1 MATKIIYPLV
11 AVIGIAAASGAAWWY
26 QQPNKSIAEIVTLK
40 LAAGPAPATGAPGG
54 GGGGGGGGGAPG
66 GPRAMGVEVTQV
78 TKISIRDDAQTVGTL
93 RSRQNVMLRPEVAG
107 RVLSLGFTDGNRVR
121 AGQMLVQLDDTLQRA
136 EVQQSL
142 AQVSIASANHKRN
155 QDLVAQNFVAQRVLD
170 ESGASLQVAQAQLA
184 LSCARLDRMRII
196 APFSGTVGIRNVN
209 IGDYVKD
216 GADLINL
223 EDIANLYVDF
233 RLPERNQGK
242 VVAGQVVELDID
254 AMPGRTFKAKVEAVD
269 PLIDANGRSIGVR
282 AVMANTAGE
291 ASLPPGG
298 GKGGAGGAKGGAP
311 GAAAAPTGKPS
322 APANAARTPAAV
334 APSPVAAA
342 VAAPLPSGCPPN
354 VLSSRVS
361 ELPAAGP
368 SGPLRPGMFARV
380 TAVFAFKPEA
390 LAVPEEAIVPQA
402 GRQFV
407 FKLVDPST
415 MENLGALPP
424 DTKWV
429 SKRVEVSIGIRRP
442 GQVEILT
449 GLAEGDTVVLAG
461 QQRLQKDGTAV
472 RVVELGRPG
481 GAGKPPTP
489 GAPTNP
495 GAGAPGTPAA
505 APSGAPAPASSDTGP
520 KAGATPPAS
529 R

>member
-1 MATKIIYPLV
+1 MATKIIYPVV

-26 QQPNKSIAEIVTLK
+26 QQPNKSGAEIVTLK
-40 LAAGPAPATGAPGG
+40 PAAGPTPAGGGAPGSG
-54 GGGGGGGGGAPG
+54 GAGGGAPG
-66 GPRAMGVEVTQV
+66 GPRAMGVEVAPV

-107 RVLSLGFTDGNRVR
+107 RVLTLGFTDGNRVR
-121 AGQMLVQLDDTLQRA
+121 AGQLLVQLDDTLQRA

-170 ESGASLQVAQAQLA
+170 ESGAALQVAQAQLA

-223 EDIANLYVDF
+223 EDIGTLYVDF

-254 AMPGRTFKAKVEAVD
+254 AMPGRMFKAKVEAVD

-291 ASLPPGG
+291 AALPPGG
-298 GKGGAGGAKGGAP
+298 AKGGAAAPKGGAP
-311 GAAAAPTGKPS
+311 GAAAAPAPKPN
-322 APANAARTPAAV
+322 APTPNAARSAATSAAPA
-334 APSPVAAA
+334 PVAAP
-342 VAAPLPSGCPPN
+342 VVAPLPSGCPPS
-354 VLSSRVS
+354 VLTSKVS

-390 LAVPEEAIVPQA
+390 LAVPEEAIVPQG

-407 FKLVDPST
+407 FKLVEPST
-415 MENLGALPP
+415 MENLGPLPP

-429 SKRVEVSIGIRRP
+429 SKRVEVTIGIRRP

-449 GLAEGDTVVLAG
+449 GLAEGETVVLAG
-461 QQRLQKDGTAV
+461 QQRLQKDGTPV

-481 GAGKPPTP
+481 GPPGKPPAGAP
-489 GAPTNP
+489 GAPTAP
-495 GAGAPGTPAA
+495 GAPGASSAAGAPAGPSAPAA
-505 APSGAPAPASSDTGP
+505 PA
-520 KAGATPPAS
+520 AS

>member
-11 AVIGIAAASGAAWWY
+11 AIIGIAAASGAAWWY
-26 QQPNKSIAEIVTLK
+26 QQPGKSISDIVNFK
-40 LAAGPAPATGAPGG
+40 PAAGPAPSGGGAPGAAG
-54 GGGGGGGGGAPG
+54 PGGGAPG
-66 GPRAMGVEVTQV
+66 GPRAMGVEVAQV
-78 TKISIRDDAQTVGTL
+78 GKISIRDDAQTVGTL

-107 RVLSLGFTDGNRVR
+107 RVLALGFTDGNRVR
-121 AGQMLVQLDDTLQRA
+121 AGQLLVQLDDTLQCA

-184 LSCARLDRMRII
+184 LSCARLDRMRIV

-223 EDIANLYVDF
+223 EDIGTLYVDF

-269 PLIDANGRSIGVR
+269 PLIDVNGRSIGVR
-282 AVMANTAGE
+282 AIMANTAGE

-298 GKGGAGGAKGGAP
+298 AKGGPGAAKGGAP
-311 GAAAAPTGKPS
+311 GAAAAPAAKPNAPS
-322 APANAARTPAAV
+322 ANNAARSPATA
-334 APSPVAAA
+334 APAPVAAA
-342 VAAPLPSGCPPN
+342 PVLAPLPSGCPPS
-354 VLSSRVS
+354 VLTTRVS

-390 LAVPEEAIVPQA
+390 LAVPEEAIVPQG

-407 FKLVDPST
+407 FKLVEPST

-429 SKRVEVSIGIRRP
+429 SKRVEVTLGIRKP
-442 GQVEILT
+442 GQAEVLT

-461 QQRLQKDGTAV
+461 QQRLQKDGTPV

-481 GAGKPPTP
+481 GPGGKPP
-489 GAPTNP
+489 
-495 GAGAPGTPAA
+495 AGAPGMPAA
-505 APSGAPAPASSDTGP
+505 PGAPGAPSTLAAPAGAPAPAS
-520 KAGATPPAS
+520 PPAAPAVS

>member
-1 MATKIIYPLV
+1 
-11 AVIGIAAASGAAWWY
+11 
-26 QQPNKSIAEIVTLK
+26 
-40 LAAGPAPATGAPGG
+40 
-54 GGGGGGGGGAPG
+54 
-66 GPRAMGVEVTQV
+66 MGVEVTQV

>member
-1 MATKIIYPLV
+1 
-11 AVIGIAAASGAAWWY
+11 
-26 QQPNKSIAEIVTLK
+26 
-40 LAAGPAPATGAPGG
+40 
-54 GGGGGGGGGAPG
+54 
-66 GPRAMGVEVTQV
+66 MGVEVAQV

-107 RVLSLGFTDGNRVR
+107 RVLTLGFTDGNRVR
-121 AGQMLVQLDDTLQRA
+121 AGQLLVQLDDTLQRA

-223 EDIANLYVDF
+223 EDIGTLYVDF

-254 AMPGRTFKAKVEAVD
+254 AMPGRMFKAKVEAVD

-298 GKGGAGGAKGGAP
+298 GKGGAGGPKGAAP
-311 GAAAAPTGKPS
+311 GAAAAPATKPN
-322 APANAARTPAAV
+322 APAANAARSPA
-334 APSPVAAA
+334 VAAA
-342 VAAPLPSGCPPN
+342 TAPASVAAPVVGPLPSGCPPS
-354 VLSSRVS
+354 VLTSRVS
-361 ELPAAGP
+361 ELPAAAP

-390 LAVPEEAIVPQA
+390 LAVPEEAIVPQG

-424 DTKWV
+424 DTKLV
-429 SKRVEVSIGIRRP
+429 SKRVEVTIGIRRP

-449 GLAEGDTVVLAG
+449 GLVEGDTVVLAG

-489 GAPTNP
+489 GAPASP
-495 GAGAPGTPAA
+495 GAA
-505 APSGAPAPASSDTGP
+505 APGSPAVAPGGAPAPAAAPDAGP
-520 KAGATPPAS
+520 KAGGSPAAS

>member
-1 MATKIIYPLV
+1 
-11 AVIGIAAASGAAWWY
+11 
-26 QQPNKSIAEIVTLK
+26 
-40 LAAGPAPATGAPGG
+40 
-54 GGGGGGGGGAPG
+54 
-66 GPRAMGVEVTQV
+66 
-78 TKISIRDDAQTVGTL
+78 
-93 RSRQNVMLRPEVAG
+93 
-107 RVLSLGFTDGNRVR
+107 
-121 AGQMLVQLDDTLQRA
+121 
-136 EVQQSL
+136 
-142 AQVSIASANHKRN
+142 
-155 QDLVAQNFVAQRVLD
+155 
-170 ESGASLQVAQAQLA
+170 
-184 LSCARLDRMRII
+184 MRII

-223 EDIANLYVDF
+223 EDIGTLYVDF

>member
-40 LAAGPAPATGAPGG
+40 PAAGPAPATGAPGG
-54 GGGGGGGGGAPG
+54 GGAGGAPG

>member
-1 MATKIIYPLV
+1 MAKKIIYPVV
-11 AVIGIAAASGAAWWY
+11 AILGIAAASGAAWWY
-26 QQPNKSIAEIVTLK
+26 QQPNKAGPEIVTLK
-40 LAAGPAPATGAPGG
+40 PNTGGAPAPGG
-54 GGGGGGGGGAPG
+54 AAGGPPS
-66 GPRAMGVEVTQV
+66 GPRAMGVEVAQV
-78 TKISIRDDAQTVGTL
+78 VKISIRDDAQTVGTL

-121 AGQMLVQLDDTLQRA
+121 AGQLLVQLDDTLQRA

-184 LSCARLDRMRII
+184 LSCARLDRMRIV

-209 IGDYVKD
+209 VGDYVKD

-223 EDIANLYVDF
+223 EDIGTLYVDF

-254 AMPGRTFKAKVEAVD
+254 AMPGRMFKAKVEAVD

-291 ASLPPGG
+291 PVMRPGAP
-298 GKGGAGGAKGGAP
+298 KGGPAP
-311 GAAAAPTGKPS
+311 GAPAAGAPAAAPKPMPPAGARAA
-322 APANAARTPAAV
+322 APAPASAAAPAV
-334 APSPVAAA
+334 AP

-354 VLSSRVS
+354 ALTSRVS
-361 ELPAAGP
+361 DLPAAAP
-368 SGPLRPGMFARV
+368 AGPLRPGMFARV

-390 LAVPEEAIVPQA
+390 LAVPEEAIVPQG

-407 FKLVDPST
+407 FKLVEPASMEKLDP
-415 MENLGALPP
+415 LPP

-429 SKRVEVSIGIRRP
+429 SKRVEVSLGIRRP
-442 GQVEILT
+442 GQVEVLT
-449 GLAEGDTVVLAG
+449 GLAEGDTVVVAG

-472 RVVELGRPG
+472 RVVDLSRAG
-481 GAGKPPTP
+481 GGGKPP
-489 GAPTNP
+489 
-495 GAGAPGTPAA
+495 AGAAAGGSAASAPAASAAPSAPAVGAAAPQAAAPAA
-505 APSGAPAPASSDTGP
+505 AP
-520 KAGATPPAS
+520 AS

>member
-1 MATKIIYPLV
+1 
-11 AVIGIAAASGAAWWY
+11 
-26 QQPNKSIAEIVTLK
+26 
-40 LAAGPAPATGAPGG
+40 
-54 GGGGGGGGGAPG
+54 
-66 GPRAMGVEVTQV
+66 MGVEVTQV
-78 TKISIRDDAQTVGTL
+78 SKISIRDDAQTVGTL

-121 AGQMLVQLDDTLQRA
+121 AGQLLVQLDDTLQRA

-223 EDIANLYVDF
+223 EDIGTLYVDF

-254 AMPGRTFKAKVEAVD
+254 AMPGRMFKARVEAVD

-291 ASLPPGG
+291 AALPPGG
-298 GKGGAGGAKGGAP
+298 AKGGAGVAKGGAP
-311 GAAAAPTGKPS
+311 GAAAATATKPNAPPT
-322 APANAARTPAAV
+322 NAARSPAA
-334 APSPVAAA
+334 AATAPVAAP
-342 VAAPLPSGCPPN
+342 VVAPLPSGCPPS
-354 VLSSRVS
+354 VLTSRVS

-429 SKRVEVSIGIRRP
+429 SKRVEVTIGIRRP

-449 GLAEGDTVVLAG
+449 GLSEGDTVVLAG

-489 GAPTNP
+489 GAPANP
-495 GAGAPGTPAA
+495 GAGAPGNPAT
-505 APSGAPAPASSDTGP
+505 APGGAPATAAPDAGP
-520 KAGATPPAS
+520 KAGGAAPAS

>member
-1 MATKIIYPLV
+1 
-11 AVIGIAAASGAAWWY
+11 
-26 QQPNKSIAEIVTLK
+26 
-40 LAAGPAPATGAPGG
+40 
-54 GGGGGGGGGAPG
+54 
-66 GPRAMGVEVTQV
+66 MGVEVTQV

-121 AGQMLVQLDDTLQRA
+121 AGQLLVQLDDTLQRA

-223 EDIANLYVDF
+223 EDIGTLYVDF

-254 AMPGRTFKAKVEAVD
+254 AMPGRMFKAKVEAVD
-269 PLIDANGRSIGVR
+269 PLIDVNGRSIGVR

-298 GKGGAGGAKGGAP
+298 GKGGPGAPKGAAP
-311 GAAAAPTGKPS
+311 GAGAGPANKVGAPVGGGAARPPAASATSPMAAPV
-322 APANAARTPAAV
+322 AV
-334 APSPVAAA
+334 AT
-342 VAAPLPSGCPPN
+342 PLPSGCPPN
-354 VLSSRVS
+354 TLASRVS
-361 ELPAAGP
+361 ELPAAAP

-407 FKLVDPST
+407 FKLVDPTT

-481 GAGKPPTP
+481 GAGKPTAP
-489 GAPTNP
+489 GAPASP
-495 GAGAPGTPAA
+495 GAGAPSGT
-505 APSGAPAPASSDTGP
+505 PAPASPDTGP

>member
-40 LAAGPAPATGAPGG
+40 LAAGPAPATGAP
-54 GGGGGGGGGAPG
+54 GGGGGGGAPG

>member
-1 MATKIIYPLV
+1 MATKIIYPVV
-11 AVIGIAAASGAAWWY
+11 AIIGIAAASGAAWWY
-26 QQPNKSIAEIVTLK
+26 QQPNKSGPEIVTLK
-40 LAAGPAPATGAPGG
+40 PNVPAAPAAGGA
-54 GGGGGGGGGAPG
+54 GGAPG
-66 GPRAMGVEVTQV
+66 GPRAMGVEVAKV
-78 TKISIRDDAQTVGTL
+78 VKISIRDDAQTVGTL

-107 RVLSLGFTDGNRVR
+107 RVLTLGFTDGNRVR
-121 AGQMLVQLDDTLQRA
+121 AGHLLVQLDDTLQRA

-184 LSCARLDRMRII
+184 LSCARLDRMRIV

-223 EDIANLYVDF
+223 EDIGTLYVDF

-254 AMPGRTFKAKVEAVD
+254 AMPGRMFKAKVEAVD

-291 ASLPPGG
+291 SALSPGG
-298 GKGGAGGAKGGAP
+298 TK
-311 GAAAAPTGKPS
+311 GAAAPAGAAAKP
-322 APANAARTPAAV
+322 PAAGTARASANTTAAVV
-334 APSPVAAA
+334 AP

-354 VLSSRVS
+354 VLTSRVS
-361 ELPAAGP
+361 ELPAAAP

-407 FKLVDPST
+407 FKLVDPAT

-429 SKRVEVSIGIRRP
+429 SKRVEVTLGIRRP
-442 GQVEILT
+442 GQAEVLS

-472 RVVELGRPG
+472 RVVELPRPG
-481 GAGKPPTP
+481 GDGKP
-489 GAPTNP
+489 AQ
-495 GAGAPGTPAA
+495 GAGAPAAAGAAPAGPAPAAGAPPAPSAAAPAA
-505 APSGAPAPASSDTGP
+505 APAV
-520 KAGATPPAS
+520 S

>member
-26 QQPNKSIAEIVTLK
+26 QQPNKSGPEIVTLK
-40 LAAGPAPATGAPGG
+40 PAAGPASAGGGAPGA
-54 GGGGGGGGGAPG
+54 GGGAPG
-66 GPRAMGVEVTQV
+66 GPRSMGVEVAQV
-78 TKISIRDDAQTVGTL
+78 SKISIRDDAQTVGTL

-121 AGQMLVQLDDTLQRA
+121 AGQLLVQLDDTLQRA

-223 EDIANLYVDF
+223 EDIGTLYVDF

-254 AMPGRTFKAKVEAVD
+254 AMPGRMFKAKVEAVD

-311 GAAAAPTGKPS
+311 GAAAAPATKPN
-322 APANAARTPAAV
+322 APAANASRSPAAA
-334 APSPVAAA
+334 APTPVAAP
-342 VAAPLPSGCPPN
+342 VVAPLPSGCPPS
-354 VLSSRVS
+354 VLTNQVAQ
-361 ELPAAGP
+361 LPSAAP

-390 LAVPEEAIVPQA
+390 LSVPEEAIVPQG

-429 SKRVEVSIGIRRP
+429 SKRVEVTIGIRRP
-442 GQVEILT
+442 GLVEILT

-472 RVVELGRPG
+472 RVVELPRPG
-481 GAGKPPTP
+481 GDAKPPQ
-489 GAPTNP
+489 
-495 GAGAPGTPAA
+495 GAGGAPAA
-505 APSGAPAPASSDTGP
+505 AGTSPGAATGAPAPASP
-520 KAGATPPAS
+520 VTPAVS

>member
-1 MATKIIYPLV
+1 
-11 AVIGIAAASGAAWWY
+11 
-26 QQPNKSIAEIVTLK
+26 
-40 LAAGPAPATGAPGG
+40 
-54 GGGGGGGGGAPG
+54 
-66 GPRAMGVEVTQV
+66 
-78 TKISIRDDAQTVGTL
+78 
-93 RSRQNVMLRPEVAG
+93 
-107 RVLSLGFTDGNRVR
+107 
-121 AGQMLVQLDDTLQRA
+121 
-136 EVQQSL
+136 
-142 AQVSIASANHKRN
+142 
-155 QDLVAQNFVAQRVLD
+155 
-170 ESGASLQVAQAQLA
+170 
-184 LSCARLDRMRII
+184 MRII

-223 EDIANLYVDF
+223 EDIGTLYVDF

-269 PLIDANGRSIGVR
+269 PLIDVNGRSIGVR

-291 ASLPPGG
+291 PSLPPGA

-311 GAAAAPTGKPS
+311 GTPGAAAPPAGKPS
-322 APANAARTPAAV
+322 APANAARAPAA
-334 APSPVAAA
+334 APSPAAA
-342 VAAPLPSGCPPN
+342 PVAVATPLPSGCPPN
-354 VLSSRVS
+354 VLASRVS

-407 FKLVDPST
+407 FKLVEPTT

-429 SKRVEVSIGIRRP
+429 SKRVEVTIGIRRP

-481 GAGKPPTP
+481 GAGKPPAP
-489 GAPTNP
+489 GAPVNP
-495 GAGAPGTPAA
+495 GAAAPGNPAA
-505 APSGAPAPASSDTGP
+505 ASGAPTTAAPDAGP
-520 KAGATPPAS
+520 KAGGTPPAS

>member
-1 MATKIIYPLV
+1 
-11 AVIGIAAASGAAWWY
+11 
-26 QQPNKSIAEIVTLK
+26 
-40 LAAGPAPATGAPGG
+40 
-54 GGGGGGGGGAPG
+54 
-66 GPRAMGVEVTQV
+66 MGVEVTQV
-78 TKISIRDDAQTVGTL
+78 SKISIRDDAQTVGTL

-107 RVLSLGFTDGNRVR
+107 RVLTLGFTDGNRVR
-121 AGQMLVQLDDTLQRA
+121 AGQLLVQLDDTLQRA

-223 EDIANLYVDF
+223 EDIGTLYVDF

-254 AMPGRTFKAKVEAVD
+254 AMPGRMFKAKVEAVD

-298 GKGGAGGAKGGAP
+298 GKGGVGATKGSAP
-311 GAAAAPTGKPS
+311 GAAAGSASKAGAPVGGG
-322 APANAARTPAAV
+322 AARTPVAT
-334 APSPVAAA
+334 APSPVAAPVA

-354 VLSSRVS
+354 ILASRVS
-361 ELPAAGP
+361 ELPAAAP

-407 FKLVDPST
+407 FKLVEPST
-415 MENLGALPP
+415 MDNLGALPP

-429 SKRVEVSIGIRRP
+429 SKRVEVTIGIRRP
-442 GQVEILT
+442 GQVEIMT

-481 GAGKPPTP
+481 GPGGKPP
-489 GAPTNP
+489 
-495 GAGAPGTPAA
+495 AGAPGMPAASGAPGAPSTLAAPAA
-505 APSGAPAPASSDTGP
+505 APAAAASPAASPAAPAV
-520 KAGATPPAS
+520 S

>member
-1 MATKIIYPLV
+1 
-11 AVIGIAAASGAAWWY
+11 
-26 QQPNKSIAEIVTLK
+26 
-40 LAAGPAPATGAPGG
+40 
-54 GGGGGGGGGAPG
+54 
-66 GPRAMGVEVTQV
+66 
-78 TKISIRDDAQTVGTL
+78 
-93 RSRQNVMLRPEVAG
+93 
-107 RVLSLGFTDGNRVR
+107 
-121 AGQMLVQLDDTLQRA
+121 LQRA

-184 LSCARLDRMRII
+184 LSCARLDRMRIV

-209 IGDYVKD
+209 VGDYVKD

-223 EDIANLYVDF
+223 EDIGTLYVDF

-254 AMPGRTFKAKVEAVD
+254 AMPGRMFKAKVEAVD

-291 ASLPPGG
+291 PVLRPG
-298 GKGGAGGAKGGAP
+298 AAKGGPAP
-311 GAAAAPTGKPS
+311 GAPAAGAPSAAAKPMPPAGARSAAPAPTSAAAP
-322 APANAARTPAAV
+322 
-334 APSPVAAA
+334 AAA
-342 VAAPLPSGCPPN
+342 PVAAPLPSGCPPN
-354 VLSSRVS
+354 ALTSRVS
-361 ELPAAGP
+361 DLPAAAP

-390 LAVPEEAIVPQA
+390 LAVPEEAIVPQG

-481 GAGKPPTP
+481 GAGKPTAP
-489 GAPTNP
+489 GAPASP
-495 GAGAPGTPAA
+495 GAG
-505 APSGAPAPASSDTGP
+505 APSGAPAPASPDTGP

>member
-1 MATKIIYPLV
+1 
-11 AVIGIAAASGAAWWY
+11 
-26 QQPNKSIAEIVTLK
+26 
-40 LAAGPAPATGAPGG
+40 
-54 GGGGGGGGGAPG
+54 
-66 GPRAMGVEVTQV
+66 MGVEVTQV
-78 TKISIRDDAQTVGTL
+78 SKISIRDDAQTVGTL

-121 AGQMLVQLDDTLQRA
+121 AGQLLVQLDDTLQRA

-196 APFSGTVGIRNVN
+196 APFSGTVGIRNIN
-209 IGDYVKD
+209 MGDYVKD

-223 EDIANLYVDF
+223 EDIGTLYVDF

-269 PLIDANGRSIGVR
+269 PLIDVNGRSIGVR

-291 ASLPPGG
+291 PSLPPGG

-311 GAAAAPTGKPS
+311 GTPGAAATPAGKPS
-322 APANAARTPAAV
+322 APANAARAPAA
-334 APSPVAAA
+334 APSPAAA
-342 VAAPLPSGCPPN
+342 PVAVATPLPSGCPPN
-354 VLSSRVS
+354 VLASRVS

-407 FKLVDPST
+407 FKLVEPTT

-429 SKRVEVSIGIRRP
+429 SKRVEVTIGIRRP

-481 GAGKPPTP
+481 GAGKPPAP
-489 GAPTNP
+489 GAPVNP
-495 GAGAPGTPAA
+495 GAAAPGNPAA
-505 APSGAPAPASSDTGP
+505 ASGAPTTAAPDAAP
-520 KAGATPPAS
+520 KAGVAPPAS

>member
-1 MATKIIYPLV
+1 
-11 AVIGIAAASGAAWWY
+11 
-26 QQPNKSIAEIVTLK
+26 
-40 LAAGPAPATGAPGG
+40 
-54 GGGGGGGGGAPG
+54 
-66 GPRAMGVEVTQV
+66 MGVEVAQV

-107 RVLSLGFTDGNRVR
+107 RVLTLGFTDGNRVR
-121 AGQMLVQLDDTLQRA
+121 AGQLLVQLDDTLQRA

-170 ESGASLQVAQAQLA
+170 ESGAALQVAQAQLA
-184 LSCARLDRMRII
+184 LSCARLDRMRIV

-223 EDIANLYVDF
+223 EDIGNLYVDF

-254 AMPGRTFKAKVEAVD
+254 AMPGRMFKAKVEAVD

-282 AVMANTAGE
+282 AVRANTAGE

-298 GKGGAGGAKGGAP
+298 PKGGAGAPKGGAP
-311 GAAAAPTGKPS
+311 GAAAAPAGKPS
-322 APANAARTPAAV
+322 APAVSAARSPAAA
-334 APSPVAAA
+334 APAPVAAP
-342 VAAPLPSGCPPN
+342 VVTPLPSGCPPS
-354 VLSSRVS
+354 VLTSRVS

-390 LAVPEEAIVPQA
+390 LAVPEEAIVPQG

-481 GAGKPPTP
+481 GAGKPATP
-489 GAPTNP
+489 GAAP
-495 GAGAPGTPAA
+495 AGAAPGNPAA
-505 APSGAPAPASSDTGP
+505 ATGGAPAPAAADAAP
-520 KAGATPPAS
+520 KAGAAPAAS

>member
-1 MATKIIYPLV
+1 
-11 AVIGIAAASGAAWWY
+11 
-26 QQPNKSIAEIVTLK
+26 
-40 LAAGPAPATGAPGG
+40 
-54 GGGGGGGGGAPG
+54 
-66 GPRAMGVEVTQV
+66 MGVEVTQV
-78 TKISIRDDAQTVGTL
+78 SKISIRDDAQTVGTL

-121 AGQMLVQLDDTLQRA
+121 AGQLLVQLDDTLQRA

-223 EDIANLYVDF
+223 EDIGTLYVDF

-269 PLIDANGRSIGVR
+269 PLIDVNGRSIGVR

-291 ASLPPGG
+291 PSLPPGAG
-298 GKGGAGGAKGGAP
+298 IGGAGGTKGGAPGTP
-311 GAAAAPTGKPS
+311 GAAAAPAGKPS
-322 APANAARTPAAV
+322 APANAARAPAA
-334 APSPVAAA
+334 APGPAAAPVA

-354 VLSSRVS
+354 VLVSRVS
-361 ELPAAGP
+361 ELPAAAP

-415 MENLGALPP
+415 LENLGALPP

-429 SKRVEVSIGIRRP
+429 SKRVEVTIGIRRP

-481 GAGKPPTP
+481 GAGKPPAP
-489 GAPTNP
+489 GAPANP
-495 GAGAPGTPAA
+495 GAAAPGNPAA
-505 APSGAPAPASSDTGP
+505 APAAAPAPAAPDAAS
-520 KAGATPPAS
+520 KAGGAPPAS

>member
-1 MATKIIYPLV
+1 
-11 AVIGIAAASGAAWWY
+11 
-26 QQPNKSIAEIVTLK
+26 
-40 LAAGPAPATGAPGG
+40 
-54 GGGGGGGGGAPG
+54 
-66 GPRAMGVEVTQV
+66 MGVEVTQV

-311 GAAAAPTGKPS
+311 GTPGAAAPPAGKPS
-322 APANAARTPAAV
+322 APANAARAPAA
-334 APSPVAAA
+334 APSPAAA
-342 VAAPLPSGCPPN
+342 PVAVATPLPSGCPPN
-354 VLSSRVS
+354 VLASRVS

-407 FKLVDPST
+407 FKLVEPTT

-429 SKRVEVSIGIRRP
+429 SKRVEVTIGIRRP

-481 GAGKPPTP
+481 GAGKPPAP
-489 GAPTNP
+489 GAPANP
-495 GAGAPGTPAA
+495 GAAAPGNPAA
-505 APSGAPAPASSDTGP
+505 ASGAPTTAAPDAAP
-520 KAGATPPAS
+520 KAGVAPPAS

>member
-1 MATKIIYPLV
+1 
-11 AVIGIAAASGAAWWY
+11 
-26 QQPNKSIAEIVTLK
+26 
-40 LAAGPAPATGAPGG
+40 
-54 GGGGGGGGGAPG
+54 
-66 GPRAMGVEVTQV
+66 MGVEVTQV
-78 TKISIRDDAQTVGTL
+78 SKISIRDDAQTVGTL

-121 AGQMLVQLDDTLQRA
+121 AGQLLVQLDDTLQRA

-223 EDIANLYVDF
+223 EDIGTLYVDF

-269 PLIDANGRSIGVR
+269 PLIDVNGRSIGVR

-291 ASLPPGG
+291 PSLPPGA
-298 GKGGAGGAKGGAP
+298 GKGGVGGAKGGAP
-311 GAAAAPTGKPS
+311 GSPGAAATPAGKPS
-322 APANAARTPAAV
+322 APANAARAPAAAPSPAAAPVAV
-334 APSPVAAA
+334 AP
-342 VAAPLPSGCPPN
+342 PLPSGCPPN
-354 VLSSRVS
+354 VLVSRVS
-361 ELPAAGP
+361 ELPAAAP

-415 MENLGALPP
+415 LENLGALPP

-429 SKRVEVSIGIRRP
+429 SKRVEVTIGIRRP

-481 GAGKPPTP
+481 GAGKPPAP
-489 GAPTNP
+489 GAPANP
-495 GAGAPGTPAA
+495 GAAAPGNPAA
-505 APSGAPAPASSDTGP
+505 APAAAPAPAAPDAAP
-520 KAGATPPAS
+520 KAGGAPPAS

>member
-1 MATKIIYPLV
+1 MATKIIYPVV
-11 AVIGIAAASGAAWWY
+11 AIIGIAAASGAAWWY
-26 QQPNKSIAEIVTLK
+26 QQPNKSGPEIVTLK
-40 LAAGPAPATGAPGG
+40 PAAGPAAPGGAPGG
-54 GGGGGGGGGAPG
+54 GAGPGGGAPG
-66 GPRAMGVEVTQV
+66 GPRAMGVEVAQV
-78 TKISIRDDAQTVGTL
+78 SKISIRDDAQTVGTL

-107 RVLSLGFTDGNRVR
+107 RVLALGFTDGNRVR
-121 AGQMLVQLDDTLQRA
+121 AGQLLVQLDDTLQRA

-184 LSCARLDRMRII
+184 LSCARLDRMRIV

-223 EDIANLYVDF
+223 EDIGTLYVDF

-269 PLIDANGRSIGVR
+269 PLIDVNGRSIGVR
-282 AVMANTAGE
+282 AIMANTAGE

-298 GKGGAGGAKGGAP
+298 AKGGPGAAKGGAP
-311 GAAAAPTGKPS
+311 GAAAAPAAKS
-322 APANAARTPAAV
+322 NAPAANVARSPAAA
-334 APSPVAAA
+334 APAPAAA
-342 VAAPLPSGCPPN
+342 PVLAPLPSGCPPS
-354 VLSSRVS
+354 VLTSRVS

-390 LAVPEEAIVPQA
+390 LAVPEEAIVPQG

-407 FKLVDPST
+407 FKLVEPST

-429 SKRVEVSIGIRRP
+429 SKRVEVTLGIRKP
-442 GQVEILT
+442 GQAEVLT

-461 QQRLQKDGTAV
+461 QQRLQKDGTPV

-481 GAGKPPTP
+481 GPGGKPP
-489 GAPTNP
+489 
-495 GAGAPGTPAA
+495 AGAPGMPAAPGAPSTPAAPAA
-505 APSGAPAPASSDTGP
+505 APAAAASPAAPPAAPAV
-520 KAGATPPAS
+520 S

>member
-1 MATKIIYPLV
+1 
-11 AVIGIAAASGAAWWY
+11 
-26 QQPNKSIAEIVTLK
+26 
-40 LAAGPAPATGAPGG
+40 
-54 GGGGGGGGGAPG
+54 
-66 GPRAMGVEVTQV
+66 MGVEVAQV
-78 TKISIRDDAQTVGTL
+78 VKISIRDDAQTVGTL

-121 AGQMLVQLDDTLQRA
+121 AGQLLVQLDDTLQRA

-184 LSCARLDRMRII
+184 LSCARLDRMRIV

-209 IGDYVKD
+209 VGDYVKD

-223 EDIANLYVDF
+223 EDIGTLYVDF

-254 AMPGRTFKAKVEAVD
+254 AMPGRMFKAKVEAVD

-291 ASLPPGG
+291 VAVPPG
-298 GKGGAGGAKGGAP
+298 AAK
-311 GAAAAPTGKPS
+311 GAAAAG
-322 APANAARTPAAV
+322 APAKSAATGAARVPNLAATPATPM
-334 APSPVAAA
+334 AP

-354 VLSSRVS
+354 VLTSRVS
-361 ELPAAGP
+361 ELPAAVP

-390 LAVPEEAIVPQA
+390 LAVPEEAIVPQG

-407 FKLVDPST
+407 FKLVDPSS
-415 MENLGALPP
+415 MENPGPMPP

-429 SKRVEVSIGIRRP
+429 SKRVEVTLGIRRP
-442 GQVEILT
+442 GQAEVLS

-461 QQRLQKDGTAV
+461 QQRLQKDGTPV
-472 RVVELGRPG
+472 RVVELARTG
-481 GAGKPPTP
+481 GAGSAPQKSGPP
-489 GAPTNP
+489 GAT
-495 GAGAPGTPAA
+495 GAPASGAA
-505 APSGAPAPASSDTGP
+505 APSDGAAKAASTAAPAAVAPV
-520 KAGATPPAS
+520 S

>member
-1 MATKIIYPLV
+1 
-11 AVIGIAAASGAAWWY
+11 
-26 QQPNKSIAEIVTLK
+26 
-40 LAAGPAPATGAPGG
+40 
-54 GGGGGGGGGAPG
+54 
-66 GPRAMGVEVTQV
+66 
-78 TKISIRDDAQTVGTL
+78 
-93 RSRQNVMLRPEVAG
+93 
-107 RVLSLGFTDGNRVR
+107 
-121 AGQMLVQLDDTLQRA
+121 
-136 EVQQSL
+136 
-142 AQVSIASANHKRN
+142 
-155 QDLVAQNFVAQRVLD
+155 
-170 ESGASLQVAQAQLA
+170 
-184 LSCARLDRMRII
+184 
-196 APFSGTVGIRNVN
+196 
-209 IGDYVKD
+209 
-216 GADLINL
+216 
-223 EDIANLYVDF
+223 
-233 RLPERNQGK
+233 
-242 VVAGQVVELDID
+242 
-254 AMPGRTFKAKVEAVD
+254 
-269 PLIDANGRSIGVR
+269 VR

-489 GAPTNP
+489 GASTNP
-495 GAGAPGTPAA
+495 GAAAPGTPAA